1 MTDYEGGSM
10 AFNSRSSIC
19 VLLFLTTFLLFHG
32 CSKESNAWQTAP
44 DFTLA
49 DLSDQTVSLKDY
61 RGNIVLLDFWTTWCP
76 PCRESIPELVDLQ
89 NRYRDQGV
97 VILGISMDDPSQ
109 FNNRYLMA
117 FKEKFRI
124 NYTILRANGQVA
136 RDYFGA
142 SNMAI
147 PTLFVVNRKGK
158 IVDKF
163 VGFRPGD
170 VERSLKKLL

>member
-1 MTDYEGGSM
+1 MT
-10 AFNSRSSIC
+10 FNSRSSIH
-19 VLLFLTTFLLFHG
+19 VLILLIMFFLFHG
-32 CSKESNAWQTAP
+32 CGKESDAWQTAP
-44 DFTLA
+44 DFKLA
-49 DLSDQTVSLKDY
+49 DLSDKRVSLQDY
-61 RGNIVLLDFWTTWCP
+61 KGSIVLLDFWATWCP

-89 NRYRDQGV
+89 KRYQNQGV
-97 VILGISMDDPSQ
+97 VILGISMDDPQQ

-136 RDYFGA
+136 LDYFGA

-147 PTLFVVNRKGK
+147 PTLFVVNREGK

-163 VGFRPGD
+163 VGFMPGQ
-170 VERSLKKLL
+170 VEKSIKKLL